1 MSATPFQQ
9 RIQTLCLIIITVA
22 VAGAAL
28 FWLKLVFIP
37 FVLAVFFTFCL
48 TPVIDIQCR
57 RLKLPRWLAIITT
70 ILIGLLILA
79 LLGLLVTSSAG
90 EIKERSDVYQVRIQ
104 ELMNDIISILPL
116 QQFGIAPE
124 ELSESVLDIIP
135 PDTVTGLLSSTLS
148 GVMSILSNGILVVI
162 FTMFLIIGQK
172 NSHPR
177 AGGILNEV
185 ESRVKKYILNMAL
198 VSGGTGFLVGATL
211 SILGVEFAWIF
222 GLLAFL
228 LNFIPNIGSIIAT
241 LLPIPVALLSPE
253 LSIPAKILA
262 IIIPAL
268 IQFAMGNIVQPKL
281 MGESLDLHPAVILL
295 FLIFF
300 GMIWGVVGMFLAT
313 PIAAVIKIV
322 LSRFEYTAPFA
333 DVLAG
338 RLDTLSSRYSNHTS
352 GDMAEE

>member
-9 RIQTLCLIIITVA
+9 RIQTLCLIIISVVA
-22 VAGAAL
+22 AGAAL
-28 FWLKLVFIP
+28 FWLKPVFIP

-48 TPVIDIQCR
+48 TPVIEIQCR
-57 RLKLPRWLAIITT
+57 KLKLPRWLAIITT
-70 ILIGLLILA
+70 ILIGLVILA
-79 LLGLLVTSSAG
+79 LMGLLISTSAG
-90 EIKERSDVYQVRIQ
+90 EIKERSGIYQERIQ
-104 ELMNDIISILPL
+104 QLLNDIISVLPL
-116 QQFGIAPE
+116 EQFGIVPAE
-124 ELSESVLDIIP
+124 FSESILDIIP

-148 GVMSILSNGILVVI
+148 GAMTILSNGILVVI
-162 FTMFLIIGQK
+162 FTMFLVIGQK
-172 NSHPR
+172 DSHPR
-177 AGGILNEV
+177 AGGILSEV
-185 ESRVKKYILNMAL
+185 ESRVKKYILNMAM

-241 LLPIPVALLSPE
+241 LLPLPVALLSPE

-262 IIIPAL
+262 VILPAL
-268 IQFAMGNIVQPKL
+268 IQFAMGNIVQPKI

-300 GMIWGVVGMFLAT
+300 GMIWGIVGMFLAT
-313 PIAAVIKIV
+313 PIAAVIKII
-322 LSRFEYTAPFA
+322 LGRFEYTAPFA

-338 RLDTLSSRYSNHTS
+338 RLETLSSRYSPHTP
-352 GDMAEE
+352 GE

>member
-1 MSATPFQQ
+1 MSEAPFQQ
-9 RIQTLCLIIITVA
+9 RIQTLCLVLITVVA
-22 VAGAAL
+22 AGAAL
-28 FWLKLVFIP
+28 FWLKPVFIP

-48 TPVIDIQCR
+48 TPIIDIQCR

-70 ILIGLLILA
+70 ILIGLVILA

-90 EIKERSDVYQVRIQ
+90 DIKDRSEVYQARIQ

-116 QQFGIAPE
+116 QQLGIAPE
-124 ELSESVLDIIP
+124 DLSESILDIIP
-135 PDTVTGLLSSTLS
+135 ANTVTSLLSSTLS
-148 GVMSILSNGILVVI
+148 GAMSIVSNGILVVI
-162 FTMFLIIGQK
+162 FMIFLIIGQK

-177 AGGILNEV
+177 AGGILSEI

-198 VSGGTGFLVGATL
+198 VSGGTGLLVGATL
-211 SILGVEFAWIF
+211 AILGVEFAWIF

-241 LLPIPVALLSPE
+241 LLPLPVALLSPE

-262 IIIPAL
+262 TIVPAL

-300 GMIWGVVGMFLAT
+300 GMIWGIVGMFLAT

-322 LSRFEYTAPFA
+322 LGRFEYTTPFA

-338 RLDTLSSRYSNHTS
+338 RLDSLSSKYSDYSSRDNMK
-352 GDMAEE
+352 D